1 MSYIVVKP
9 ADKPLIGYAEVP
21 GDKSISHRSLMF
33 GALSDRPVRVTGL
46 GDGADNGRT
55 AAAMRA
61 LGVDIREDGDA
72 LIVHGVGVDGLRA
85 PSEPIYCG
93 NSGTTIRLLC
103 GLLAGQGFDVTLSG
117 DESLCKRPMRRV
129 IDPLASMGASIDGA
143 SGARPGELY
152 PPLSISAAT
161 LRPTRYELPVASAQ
175 VKSAVLL
182 AGLYADG
189 ETIAVEPGAS
199 RDHTERMLAHMGAPI
214 EVRPGGE
221 VSIDTTGWDRKLSVD
236 AFDVPADPSS
246 AAFIIAA
253 ALVAGAE
260 RVTVAN
266 VCTNPT
272 RTGFLDALGDMG
284 ARVERQAM
292 RAAGEPI
299 ADLVVT
305 RGAGEALTGA
315 VIAGDLTVRSID
327 EIPVLAVV
335 AARGDGVTGFRDAAE
350 LRVKESDRIAAT
362 LEMLRA
368 FGVEAEERDDGFSV
382 RGTRAPLEAARIDS
396 HGDHRIAMAAAV
408 AALVADGEVRIDDT
422 DNVSTSFPT
431 FVDVMRELGA
441 DLSYHS

>member
-1 MSYIVVKP
+1 VSSIVVKP

-33 GALSDRPVRVTGL
+33 GALADGVVRVTGL

-55 AAAMRA
+55 ASAMRA
-61 LGVDIREDGDA
+61 LGVDIRGDGDA

-85 PSEPIYCG
+85 PSEAIYCG

-103 GLLAGQGFDVTLSG
+103 GLLAGQGFDVTLTG
-117 DESLCKRPMRRV
+117 DESLNERPMRRV
-129 IDPLASMGASIDGA
+129 IDPLSSMGASIGGA
-143 SGARPGELY
+143 AGSKPDESY
-152 PPLSISAAT
+152 PPLSITAAK
-161 LRPTRYELPVASAQ
+161 LRPVRYELPVASAQ

-199 RDHTERMLAHMGAPI
+199 RDHTERMLGHMGAPI
-214 EVRPGGE
+214 EVRPGGV
-221 VSIDTTGWDRKLSVD
+221 VSLNTAGWDRKLSVD

-246 AAFIIAA
+246 AAFILAA

-305 RGAGEALTGA
+305 RGAGDALGGA
-315 VIAGDLTVRSID
+315 VISGDLTVRSID

-335 AARGDGVTGFRDAAE
+335 ASRADGVTDFRDAAE
-350 LRVKESDRIAAT
+350 LRVKESDRIASTVA
-362 LEMLRA
+362 MLRA
-368 FGVEAEERDDGFSV
+368 FGVETEERDDGFSV
-382 RGTRAPLEAARIDS
+382 QGTSEPLKAARIDS

-422 DNVSTSFPT
+422 DNVSTSFPR
-431 FVDVMRELGA
+431 FVEVMRELGA
-441 DLSYHS
+441 DISAA